1 MSNIVSRFLS
11 FVSSGVIKICQY
23 FKKIVCGILRFIQV
37 HLCGDERDRE
47 IKLLKDQIA
56 RLISKNL
63 EIKHQLEELRREK
76 AEIPMESLAV
86 LTVRSAHAA
95 EDAIAQE
102 SPDGKGYVVS
112 HLETML
118 RGFFVQRGEQ
128 LALRLPYPE
137 RAAPSEDLSAL
148 KMTFAKIPPPANTPA
163 TRAPSPAEN
172 LVGALER
179 AQASL
184 GARQVG
190 YDAHEPLQVLV
201 HVTRLLDMY
210 PRWVGDEFTDELQRL
225 AEAAMEFETA
235 QVPTASL
242 ENYGAAARQLRDHV
256 RSVAQSRLVTP
267 KDMETLGLLVDHI
280 AQSYKAVTPND

>member
-1 MSNIVSRFLS
+1 
-11 FVSSGVIKICQY
+11 
-23 FKKIVCGILRFIQV
+23 
-37 HLCGDERDRE
+37 
-47 IKLLKDQIA
+47 
-56 RLISKNL
+56 
-63 EIKHQLEELRREK
+63 
-76 AEIPMESLAV
+76 
-86 LTVRSAHAA
+86 
-95 EDAIAQE
+95 
-102 SPDGKGYVVS
+102 
-112 HLETML
+112 
-118 RGFFVQRGEQ
+118 
-128 LALRLPYPE
+128 
-137 RAAPSEDLSAL
+137 
-148 KMTFAKIPPPANTPA
+148 MTFAKIPPPANTPA